1 MVQFGVELRQE
12 REHRG
17 VSLESMCAATK
28 LSLRQLLDVEAG
40 NFRELPGGI
49 FRKGFVRS
57 YLRAL
62 SLDEPSWLERYEASY
77 KASGLADAAEVD
89 WTDFAENVRNNRLGG
104 KGSGPTEPVA
114 RRPGYGRHAGFTR
127 SVHLEVCHCP
137 EAFHARSG
145 CGSHLVSTAF
155 KVLTIYSEYLADTL
169 FPQTPDSRCYH
180 DTDDI
185 RAAVGPNLLAENWS
199 ALAG

>member
-17 VSLESMCAATK
+17 VSLESMCASTK

-62 SLDEPSWLERYEASY
+62 NLDEPLWLERFEASY

-104 KGSGPTEPVA
+104 KGSGTRNRWLGVLAMVVTLVLLGLCVWKFVIVPKLPTHDQAAAP
-114 RRPGYGRHAGFTR
+114 T
-127 SVHLEVCHCP
+127 SSKQL
-137 EAFHARSG
+137 
-145 CGSHLVSTAF
+145 
-155 KVLTIYSEYLADTL
+155 LT
-169 FPQTPDSRCYH
+169 C
-180 DTDDI
+180 
-185 RAAVGPNLLAENWS
+185 
-199 ALAG
+199 